1 MVKGNEVRVGVETT
15 NTNSSIN
22 TIGIREIPDDTI
34 TITYAKLIDPLN
46 GQTLAED
53 YNTELTCFR
62 LWSDV
67 DSARFPRACSKLL
80 PSEKLIIDD
89 NSENI
94 WAIKTKELVRLGLKI
109 VS

>member
-1 MVKGNEVRVGVETT
+1 MVKGNEVRVAAT
-15 NTNSSIN
+15 NTTPVLNN
-22 TIGIREIPDDTI
+22 IGIREIPDDTI

-53 YNTELTCFR
+53 YNIELTCFR

-80 PSEKLIIDD
+80 SSEKLVIDD

-94 WAIKTKELVRLGLKI
+94 WAIKIKELVRLGLKI